1 MSEIL
6 NLATSKV
13 QQSKAA
19 MCKFITANDAG
30 TTGGHQRGY
39 HISKEAWALFL
50 DKPGIK
56 GSNIEKPI
64 RIHWQNDFDT
74 DSCFK
79 YYGVGTRNE
88 YRITR
93 FGRNFPFL
101 NDDNVGDLLV
111 LARYE
116 EDFYEAFVLQSDDDI
131 DSFFSYFNLSYD
143 KTNQL
148 IDIHQ
153 AEQPEQR
160 LLTLIKDFVARYAD
174 FPDTRIMATGARS
187 CFNEA
192 NGIATQQIVA
202 APDDVLLGW
211 IDTEY
216 ALFKYMEE
224 KVYSDITTK
233 PFPNIDDFVSMA
245 NEVLNRRKSR
255 AGKSL
260 EHHLA
265 DIFTQNKLVF
275 EEQAITEEKKKPDFI
290 FPNGKCYHNLTFPG
304 ELLTILGAKTTC
316 KDRWRQVLNEA
327 DRVDEKY
334 LFTLQQGISSN
345 QLKEMQDYNLRLVV
359 PHKYLTSFPKEY
371 RNDICDL
378 SSFIGKVKARQESVP
393 KQYLFLLQT
402 NVPMTKKLF

>member
-6 NLATSKV
+6 NIATSKV

-19 MCKFITANDAG
+19 LCKFITANDTG
-30 TTGGHQRGY
+30 TTGGHQCGY
-39 HISKEAWALFL
+39 HVSKDAWSMFL
-50 DKPGIK
+50 DEEATK
-56 GSNIEKPI
+56 GSNIDIPI

-74 DSCFK
+74 ESRFK

-93 FGRNFPFL
+93 FGRGFPFL
-101 NDDNVGDLLV
+101 NDENVGDLLV
-111 LARYE
+111 LARFDKDY
-116 EDFYEAFVLQSDDDI
+116 YEAFVLQTDDDI
-131 DSFFSYFNLSYD
+131 DDFFSYFNLSYD
-143 KTNQL
+143 KTNQI
-148 IDIHQ
+148 IDVRQSI
-153 AEQPEQR
+153 QPEQR
-160 LLTLIKDFVARYAD
+160 LLTLINDFIAKYAD
-174 FPDTRIMATGARS
+174 FPDTRVMASGARM

-192 NGIATQQIVA
+192 NGIITRNIVS

-211 IDTEY
+211 LDTEY
-216 ALFKYMEE
+216 TLFKYMEE

-233 PFPNIDDFVSMA
+233 PFPSIDTFVAMA

-265 DIFTQNKLVF
+265 DIFTHNELIF
-275 EEQAITEEKKKPDFI
+275 EEQVVTEEKKKPDFV
-290 FPNGKCYHNLTFPG
+290 FPNGQCYHNLTFPG
-304 ELLTILGAKTTC
+304 ELLTVLGAKTTC

-327 DRVDEKY
+327 DRVDDKY

-345 QLKEMQDYNLRLVV
+345 QLKEMQDYRLHLVV

-371 RNDICDL
+371 RGDICDL
-378 SSFIGKVKARQESVP
+378 SSFIGMVKERQERMP
-393 KQYLFLLQT
+393 KHFL
-402 NVPMTKKLF
+402 MF